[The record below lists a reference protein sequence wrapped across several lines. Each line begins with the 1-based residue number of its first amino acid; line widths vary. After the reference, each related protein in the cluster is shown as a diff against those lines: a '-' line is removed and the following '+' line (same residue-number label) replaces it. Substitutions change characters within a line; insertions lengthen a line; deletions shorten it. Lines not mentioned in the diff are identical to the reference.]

1 MTSDS
6 YAKFKHY
13 GISPFEIEVIYD
25 VLKES
30 FELQEEQLV
39 PIDENTMSMV
49 EIELP
54 VSYDDSFFSW
64 FSAERWIKIKEVL
77 KEMARRRGKSGIRI
91 VFDFCGN
98 TDDSPARVR
107 FLLKGRSGREFEI
120 AIEKIEYMVDT
131 IKMQL
136 KKLPCDIDEV
146 EYLYDEKNHRW
157 FPSITKT
164 YLGSRK

>member
-1 MTSDS
+1 
-6 YAKFKHY
+6 
-13 GISPFEIEVIYD
+13 
-25 VLKES
+25 
-30 FELQEEQLV
+30 
-39 PIDENTMSMV
+39 MV

-77 KEMARRRGKSGIRI
+77 KEMARRRGKGGIRI

-98 TDDSPARVR
+98 TDDSPTRVR